1 MTLTLSTKNLV
12 RWLLFTAVFVG
23 VMSVA
28 LLVDARGIPEALPTI
43 PPSHGATVT
52 VESIVTEVSADNHQA
67 MFEMD
72 DVQGGL
78 ASWYGGQFHG
88 RRTASGRRYDMHEMT
103 AAHKSLP
110 FGTLVQVENSTTG
123 KVIMVEIT
131 DRGPFVR
138 RRVIDLSYAAAQ
150 ELGVSVTPVS
160 LTALTP
166 TAVREFYVDNDST
179 VLIIDADHYIQ
190 VRHTSSLIRMNEGV
204 NFSNAMR
211 AREANEELIISLSDR
226 GLTFQRARASDLAKN

>member
-1 MTLTLSTKNLV
+1 
-12 RWLLFTAVFVG
+12 
-23 VMSVA
+23 
-28 LLVDARGIPEALPTI
+28 
-43 PPSHGATVT
+43 
-52 VESIVTEVSADNHQA
+52 
-67 MFEMD
+67 
-72 DVQGGL
+72 
-78 ASWYGGQFHG
+78 
-88 RRTASGRRYDMHEMT
+88 
-103 AAHKSLP
+103 
-110 FGTLVQVENSTTG
+110 
-123 KVIMVEIT
+123 
-131 DRGPFVR
+131 
-138 RRVIDLSYAAAQ
+138 
-150 ELGVSVTPVS
+150 VTPVS